1 MPQSRL
7 CRTIAV
13 LAVACAPAR
22 FAVAQDA
29 PASKAAVPT
38 SISVFLDC
46 SFQCDEDYVHT
57 EIGYVNWVRDRAV
70 ADVHVLVTT
79 QGTGGGGTEFTFAFL
94 GLRVF
99 SGVGDTLHYVAA
111 ASATPDETRKGV
123 VHVLEEGLVPFLARS
138 ALADRLEITV
148 KKPVAGAPLVAQAQH
163 DPWNFWVFT
172 TSFSGDGNGDR
183 NNTFTFLTGRF
194 NASRTTQRWKINL
207 AARESYNQSDFKI
220 DSVTTST
227 FIRRSYSFDQL
238 VVKSIGARW
247 AAGWRS
253 SIGSSTFE
261 NKRFSFDATPAVEFD
276 IFPYSES
283 TRRMMTLQYAIGI
296 EGFRYEEETI
306 YGKLDETRPLHTLSL
321 SLSQNQPWGA
331 VNLGLSSGQ
340 YLNETSKNYA
350 TLFGSMNVR
359 LFKGFNFNL
368 GGNYSAIRNQIF
380 LPRRGATEEEILT
393 QQRQLATNYQY
404 FVFLGIN
411 YTFGSVLNNIVNP
424 RFGRDNGGG
433 GTIIMF

>member
-1 MPQSRL
+1 MHPSRVHRIIVL
-7 CRTIAV
+7 LAAV
-13 LAVACAPAR
+13 TALAR
-22 FAVAQDA
+22 GAVAQNVPGA
-29 PASKAAVPT
+29 RPAAPT

-46 SFQCDEDYVHT
+46 GFQCDEDYVHT

-79 QGTGGGGTEFTFAFL
+79 EGTGGGGTEFTFAFL
-94 GLRVF
+94 GLRAF
-99 SGVGDTLHYVAA
+99 AGVGDTLHYATA
-111 ASATPDETRKGV
+111 ASATPDETRRGV

-138 ALADRLEITV
+138 ALAERLEITV
-148 KKPVAGAPLVAQAQH
+148 KPPSGGAPLVSQTQH

-172 TSFSGDGNGDR
+172 TSLNGNGNGDR
-183 NNTFTFLTGRF
+183 NNTFTFLTGSF
-194 NASRTTQRWKINL
+194 SASRTTQRWKINL
-207 AARESYNQSDFKI
+207 AARESYNESDFKI

-227 FIRRSYSFDQL
+227 FIRRSYSFNQL
-238 VVKSIGARW
+238 VVKSLGARW

-283 TRRMMTLQYAIGI
+283 TRRMMTLQYAIGV

-306 YGKLDETRPLHTLSL
+306 YGKLEETRPLHTLSL
-321 SLSQNQPWGA
+321 NLSQNQPWGA

-350 TLFGSMNVR
+350 SLFGSMNVR

-404 FVFLGIN
+404 FVFLGLN
-411 YTFGSVLNNIVNP
+411 YTFGSVLNNVVNP
-424 RFGRDNGGG
+424 RFGRDNGGT
-433 GTIIMF
+433 TIIMF